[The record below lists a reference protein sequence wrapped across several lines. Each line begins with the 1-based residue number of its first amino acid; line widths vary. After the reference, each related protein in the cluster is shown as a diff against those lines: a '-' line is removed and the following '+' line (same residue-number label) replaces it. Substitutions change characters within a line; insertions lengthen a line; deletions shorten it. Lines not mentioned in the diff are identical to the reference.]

1 MLPTE
6 DLELDE
12 RKYLILDFLKKCS
25 SPRIVWFVYPHPRA
39 RRCSTVFS
47 GLGSHGG
54 PCPLSGNEGVG
65 VQMPRYVSL
74 TGMQD
79 ADGLL
84 SKAEGGGLCL
94 AASGH

>member
-25 SPRIVWFVYPHPRA
+25 SPRA
-39 RRCSTVFS
+39 TESS
-47 GLGSHGG
+47 GLFIHTRGLGDARQYSRGSVHM
-54 PCPLSGNEGVG
+54 G